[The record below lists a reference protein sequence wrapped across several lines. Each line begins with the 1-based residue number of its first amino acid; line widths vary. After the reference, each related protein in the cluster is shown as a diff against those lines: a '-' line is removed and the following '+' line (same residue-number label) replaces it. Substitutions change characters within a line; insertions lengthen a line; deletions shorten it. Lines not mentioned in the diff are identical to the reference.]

1 MSEPQKQFGVKVCRE
16 RKCVELQKDPEYPD
30 SPEYCQVIGGMP
42 GAMPQCIKEAPPD
55 KFIRRMSSQLNH
67 TFPSPHPGVRNCPK
81 ECPYKIEKGTI
92 CAFTGEACKEW
103 GVCPC
108 NVLGNEDQENYLKR
122 VLEPTVRVFQKT
134 EPAEILRTCHLHPC
148 PDGMSR
154 CKGGTDCPLIRMPFK
169 DLKVCPLWRIPAK
182 LLAAPVAQ
190 IPEKTEKPDTIVVPS
205 PAEMTQKEKTPSR
218 KSSQKEKPTELAEM
232 CRHHKKKGCGIYSGV
247 HDGVDTA
254 KCDGRNPDNWCYVEP
269 VMEKQKRARKEP
281 EETPDE
287 RLARGKA
294 IREEVRENREAMKRM
309 STRSGTLTQEK
320 KRKKK
325 EPAVALRQSTLQEFF
340 SHSKQAEIESA
351 EISSKKRSRIDKPSP
366 DIKAEPAACRD
377 CHVSP
382 CCENHDP
389 HAGCENEALKS
400 AEFDRDCIFCA
411 VKMSCKH
418 YGKPANNCLRKDPA
432 PEPFVQ
438 HCCWTCGHHKGRKT
452 FHDSCPRLGELL
464 FKGGTKSAK
473 VLMDETAATPCG
485 YWTDIPGDL
494 YVPEKIQDC
503 FGKLCDQIT
512 GTAGCENCADHE
524 ACHKE
529 PARLKRSVKK

>member
-1 MSEPQKQFGVKVCRE
+1 
-16 RKCVELQKDPEYPD
+16 
-30 SPEYCQVIGGMP
+30 
-42 GAMPQCIKEAPPD
+42 
-55 KFIRRMSSQLNH
+55 
-67 TFPSPHPGVRNCPK
+67 
-81 ECPYKIEKGTI
+81 
-92 CAFTGEACKEW
+92 
-103 GVCPC
+103 
-108 NVLGNEDQENYLKR
+108 
-122 VLEPTVRVFQKT
+122 
-134 EPAEILRTCHLHPC
+134 
-148 PDGMSR
+148 
-154 CKGGTDCPLIRMPFK
+154 
-169 DLKVCPLWRIPAK
+169 
-182 LLAAPVAQ
+182 
-190 IPEKTEKPDTIVVPS
+190 
-205 PAEMTQKEKTPSR
+205 
-218 KSSQKEKPTELAEM
+218 
-232 CRHHKKKGCGIYSGV
+232 
-247 HDGVDTA
+247 
-254 KCDGRNPDNWCYVEP
+254 
-269 VMEKQKRARKEP
+269 MEKQKRARKEP

-340 SHSKQAEIESA
+340 SHSNTFMERVAETARQRHEA
-351 EISSKKRSRIDKPSP
+351 KAKK
-366 DIKAEPAACRD
+366 
-377 CHVSP
+377 
-382 CCENHDP
+382 
-389 HAGCENEALKS
+389 
-400 AEFDRDCIFCA
+400 
-411 VKMSCKH
+411 
-418 YGKPANNCLRKDPA
+418 

-438 HCCWTCGHHKGRKT
+438 HCCGTCGHHKGRKT